1 MINKKHDLNK
11 KLTEEKKAQ
20 NRVYVVESFGGQ
32 YDDKWEHIIGVY
44 TDYDK
49 ALSVA
54 KEECEKYFVDES
66 KLPMT
71 WDEYQQF
78 NYGCPD
84 CPDDGY
90 DYNDESLCDY
100 YNTCIDRDGHTKEE
114 FELMNLMRSIEYNDF
129 VGCNIESYV
138 LNVSCDD
145 KDKMRVFV
153 SKCEDGT
160 YIMQ

>member
-1 MINKKHDLNK
+1 MNK
-11 KLTEEKKAQ
+11 KLTEDKNSQ

-32 YDDKWEHIIGVY
+32 YEDKWNHVIGIY

-54 KEECEKYFVDES
+54 KEECEEYFVDES

-90 DYNDESLCDY
+90 DDNDESLCDY

-114 FELMNLMRSIEYNDF
+114 FELMNRMRSIEYDDF

-145 KDKMRVFV
+145 NDKMRVFV

-160 YIMQ
+160 WVMK

>member
-1 MINKKHDLNK
+1 MNK
-11 KLTEEKKAQ
+11 KLTEDKKAQ

-32 YDDKWEHIIGVY
+32 YEDKWNHVIGIY

-54 KEECEKYFVDES
+54 KEECEKHSVDES

-78 NYGCPD
+78 NYGYPD
-84 CPDDGY
+84 YPEDGY
-90 DYNDESLCDY
+90 DYNDEYLWNY

-114 FELMNLMRSIEYNDF
+114 FELMDRMQSMKYDDF
-129 VGCNIESYV
+129 TGCNIESYV
-138 LNVSCDD
+138 LNESGDD
-145 KDKMRVFV
+145 KDKICVYV
-153 SKCEDGT
+153 SKRDDGT
-160 YIMQ
+160 WVIR

>member
-1 MINKKHDLNK
+1 MNK
-11 KLTEEKKAQ
+11 KLTEDKNSQ

-32 YDDKWEHIIGVY
+32 YDDKWKHIIGIY

-138 LNVSCDD
+138 LNVSCED

>member
-1 MINKKHDLNK
+1 MNE
-11 KLTEEKKAQ
+11 KLTEDKNAQ

-32 YDDKWEHIIGVY
+32 YDDKWKHIIGVY

-145 KDKMRVFV
+145 NDKMRVFV

>member
-1 MINKKHDLNK
+1 MNN
-11 KLTEEKKAQ
+11 KLTEDKKTQ

-32 YDDKWEHIIGVY
+32 YEDKWSHVIGIY

-90 DYNDESLCDY
+90 DYNDESLFDY

-114 FELMNLMRSIEYNDF
+114 FELMNRMRSIEYDDF

-145 KDKMRVFV
+145 NDKMRVFV

-160 YIMQ
+160 WVMK

>member
-1 MINKKHDLNK
+1 MNN
-11 KLTEEKKAQ
+11 KLTEDKNSQ

-32 YDDKWEHIIGVY
+32 YDDKWKHIIGIY

-138 LNVSCDD
+138 LNVSGDD

>member
-1 MINKKHDLNK
+1 MNK
-11 KLTEEKKAQ
+11 KLKEDKNSQ

-32 YDDKWEHIIGVY
+32 YDDKWNNIIGIY

-90 DYNDESLCDY
+90 DYNDESLFDY

-114 FELMNLMRSIEYNDF
+114 FELMNRMRSIEYNDF

-160 YIMQ
+160 WVMK

>member
-1 MINKKHDLNK
+1 MNK
-11 KLTEEKKAQ
+11 KLTEDKNAQ

-32 YDDKWEHIIGVY
+32 YDDKWKHIIGIY

-54 KEECEKYFVDES
+54 KEECEEYFVDES

>member
-1 MINKKHDLNK
+1 MNE
-11 KLTEEKKAQ
+11 KLTEDKNAQ

-32 YDDKWEHIIGVY
+32 YDDKWKHIIGIY

>member
-1 MINKKHDLNK
+1 MNKRLKEDKNS
-11 KLTEEKKAQ
+11 Q

-32 YDDKWEHIIGVY
+32 YDDKWNHIIGIY

-90 DYNDESLCDY
+90 DYNDESLFDY

-114 FELMNLMRSIEYNDF
+114 FELMSRMRSIEYNDF

-138 LNVSCDD
+138 LNVSCED
-145 KDKMRVFV
+145 KNKMRVFV

-160 YIMQ
+160 WVMK

>member
-1 MINKKHDLNK
+1 MNKK
-11 KLTEEKKAQ
+11 TQ

-32 YDDKWEHIIGVY
+32 YEDKWNHVIGIY

-54 KEECEKYFVDES
+54 KEECEEYFVDES

-78 NYGCPD
+78 NYGYPD
-84 CPDDGY
+84 LPDDGY
-90 DYNDESLCDY
+90 DYDDESLFDY

-114 FELMNLMRSIEYNDF
+114 FELMDRMQSMNSDDF

-138 LNVSCDD
+138 LNVSGGD
-145 KDKMRVFV
+145 KDKIRVFV
-153 SKCEDGT
+153 SKCDDGT
-160 YIMQ
+160 WIIQ